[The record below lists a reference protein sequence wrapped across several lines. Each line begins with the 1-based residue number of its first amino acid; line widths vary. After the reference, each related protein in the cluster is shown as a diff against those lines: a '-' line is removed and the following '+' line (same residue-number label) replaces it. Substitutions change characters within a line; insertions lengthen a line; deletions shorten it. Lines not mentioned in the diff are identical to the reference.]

1 MKRLILI
8 LLLAVCL
15 IAFVSCGQGGRD
27 AGELC
32 ASDEDCESGTCGFG
46 PCPPSGPP
54 CPQGEECSCLVC
66 L

>member
-8 LLLAVCL
+8 LLLVGCL
-15 IAFVSCGQGGRD
+15 IHFVSCGQDGRG

-46 PCPPSGPP
+46 PCPASGPP
-54 CPQGEECSCLVC
+54 CPEGEECSCLVC

>member
-1 MKRLILI
+1 MKRLIPVF
-8 LLLAVCL
+8 LLVLFCV
-15 IAFVSCGQGGRD
+15 AFAACGDGKD

-32 ASDEDCESGTCGFG
+32 ASNQDCESETCGFG

-54 CPQGEECSCLVC
+54 CPEGEECTCLVC